1 MEKVEYR
8 AYIKTRTLLGIS
20 ATEISKELESAH
32 GTQAPKYST
41 VAKWTALFREGRIDL
56 NDDPRSGRQI
66 TVHTAANIE
75 FVRQIIEADPHSTFD
90 DIIAQSSINRYTLG
104 SIIHDSLRLRK
115 LVSRW
120 IPHDLSEKNRKER
133 VEACQENLAKF
144 KEGKWRL
151 CDVITGDESW
161 FYLRQIGHK
170 SSNAS
175 WVKEGENVRTV
186 VRRDRFEPKTM
197 FSIFFKTTGVLHI
210 DCMEKGLTITSN
222 YYVENCLY
230 PVLKEIIKQRPTSGA
245 TSMKIS

>member
-1 MEKVEYR
+1 MFLALLVDPSFL
-8 AYIKTRTLLGIS
+8 YIHFWISQS

-32 GTQAPKYST
+32 ETQAPKYST

-66 TVHTAANIE
+66 TVPTAANIE

-144 KEGKWRL
+144 KEGK
-151 CDVITGDESW
+151 
-161 FYLRQIGHK
+161 
-170 SSNAS
+170 
-175 WVKEGENVRTV
+175 
-186 VRRDRFEPKTM
+186 
-197 FSIFFKTTGVLHI
+197 
-210 DCMEKGLTITSN
+210 
-222 YYVENCLY
+222 
-230 PVLKEIIKQRPTSGA
+230 
-245 TSMKIS
+245 